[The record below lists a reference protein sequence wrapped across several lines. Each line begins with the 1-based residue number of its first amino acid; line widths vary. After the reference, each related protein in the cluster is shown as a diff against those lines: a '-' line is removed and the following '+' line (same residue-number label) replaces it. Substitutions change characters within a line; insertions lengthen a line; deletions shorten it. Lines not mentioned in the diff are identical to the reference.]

1 MLNFKHEYRTQMQQ
15 ITPGAALLANT
26 RELLLAP
33 PRRHRGMSWLAAG
46 AVCAAVVCALPIVQ
60 PDQNADQPAML
71 ASTGGGM
78 PPVYGDA
85 APADGYAEGT
95 EGTENTG
102 IVMSDRS
109 AIQSDVT
116 ELAEADL
123 AGLEGYAELLPAK
136 PAGMEFSYACLAD
149 DGTLL
154 VDYTDN
160 GFDYLTLR
168 VYPADTAD
176 TAEDNKLAGAYT
188 VDELSADVLEAC
200 ATASDQGARYLHI
213 TVAITVAN
221 GSTLLEYTAHC
232 ADMQTIWQAISAA
245 KIFEN

>member
-26 RELLLAP
+26 RNLLLAP
-33 PRRHRGMSWLAAG
+33 PRRHRGMRWLAAG
-46 AVCAAVVCALPIVQ
+46 VVCAAVICVLPLMHMGQ
-60 PDQNADQPAML
+60 TADQGTML
-71 ASTGGGM
+71 ASAGGAAL
-78 PPVYGDA
+78 PPVYGDNNPSSPEA
-85 APADGYAEGT
+85 KNGLENAEA
-95 EGTENTG
+95 TG

-109 AIQSDVT
+109 AIRSDVT

-123 AGLEGYAELLPAK
+123 AGLKGYAELLPQA

-149 DGTLL
+149 DGALL

-168 VYPADTAD
+168 VRPAT
-176 TAEDNKLAGAYT
+176 DNELARAYT
-188 VDELSADVLEAC
+188 VDELSAGVLENC
-200 ATASDQGARYLHI
+200 ATAGDQGAKYLHI
-213 TVAITVAN
+213 TVAN
-221 GSTLLEYTAHC
+221 GSNLLEYTAHC

-245 KIFEN
+245 KIFED